1 MNALRK
7 TMLDLRVGMRYSAVN
22 LARLALQSVVSMDNH
37 TLGRLNHARVLLM
50 ENWFAHEF
58 AGALSTWKDMPES
71 AQPFVDVHEAP
82 IWMMWLQGANELP
95 QTAEPFVGSIRK
107 QNPDMDIRIVDLE
120 QIQTLVDIPPII
132 EQRYR
137 EGALTGAHL
146 SDYLRFLLLE
156 RYGGVWMDLSLYET
170 APIPIDRVLG
180 VPFWSVK
187 GLEPYPYAAAIP
199 DGLDWQVYMMAA
211 QPHALFN
218 RVMLALTEEY
228 WTRFDTRVD
237 YFLTYYLSRLARTV
251 PAVRDSYTRVSA
263 NNVMCEQP
271 MVWVLGQSSLDG
283 RTLVNR
289 CRESGTWIYKTNLHE
304 SEHDLDRFLAVMEQL
319 K

>member
-1 MNALRK
+1 MTEGEIL
-7 TMLDLRVGMRYSAVN
+7 TMRN
-22 LARLALQSVVSMDNH
+22 RLA
-37 TLGRLNHARVLLM
+37 ARMKHVRWW
-50 ENWFAHEF
+50 EWFIIA
-58 AGALSTWKDMPES
+58 
-71 AQPFVDVHEAP
+71 
-82 IWMMWLQGANELP
+82 
-95 QTAEPFVGSIRK
+95 
-107 QNPDMDIRIVDLE
+107 IVACL
-120 QIQTLVDIPPII
+120 
-132 EQRYR
+132 
-137 EGALTGAHL
+137 
-146 SDYLRFLLLE
+146 
-156 RYGGVWMDLSLYET
+156 
-170 APIPIDRVLG
+170 
-180 VPFWSVK
+180 
-187 GLEPYPYAAAIP
+187 AAIP